1 MSKANI
7 PDPVAAAQRVK
18 EIARDLA
25 TDVTEG
31 YRKSSRGFRLRAAVV
46 GSWVILSLLS
56 VYTACPSSGPT
67 NELGAE
73 VTLLPATI
81 VGQQISVLNGSDEMW
96 TEITLTVDHAW
107 KHQIRTIRA
116 GQNVVVALSKFERD
130 GVAAPPDLKPRS
142 IEITCDQGTA
152 EIPLLRQ

>member
-18 EIARDLA
+18 EIAKDLA

-46 GSWVILSLLS
+46 GSWVLLSLLS

-67 NELGAE
+67 NELGAD

-81 VGQQISVLNGSDEMW
+81 VGQQISVVNGSDEMW
-96 TEITLTVDHAW
+96 TEITLTLDKDW
-107 KHQIRTIRA
+107 KHQLRTIRA
-116 GQNVVVALSKFERD
+116 GQNVVVALSKFQRD
-130 GVAAPPDLKPRS
+130 GTAAPADLKPRI
-142 IEITCDQGTA
+142 IEIACDQGTV
-152 EIPLLRQ
+152 EIPLQRQ

>member
-31 YRKSSRGFRLRAAVV
+31 YRKSSRSFRLRAAVV
-46 GSWVILSLLS
+46 GSWVLLSLLS
-56 VYTACPSSGPT
+56 VYTACPSTGPT

-73 VTLLPATI
+73 VTLLPASL

-96 TEITLTVDHAW
+96 TEITLTVDESW

-116 GQNVVVALSKFERD
+116 GQNIVVALSRFERD
-130 GVAAPPDLKPRS
+130 GASAPPDLKPRS
-142 IEITCDQGTA
+142 IEIECDQGSA

>member
-7 PDPVAAAQRVK
+7 PDPAAAAQRVK

-31 YRKSSRGFRLRAAVV
+31 YRKSSRGFRLRATVV
-46 GSWVILSLLS
+46 GSWALLSLLA

-81 VGQQISVLNGSDEMW
+81 VGQQLSVLNGSDEMW
-96 TEITLTVDHAW
+96 TEITLTVDGAW

-116 GQNVVVALSKFERD
+116 GQNIVVALSRFERD
-130 GVAAPPDLKPRS
+130 GAAAPPDLKPRS
-142 IEITCDQGTA
+142 IEISCDQGSA